1 MTKKK
6 VSSQAKPEASAPS
19 TDESLV
25 PQVTAPRKR
34 AATAVKKSVTPKPAS
49 PMSKKRTAASKV
61 QTPSDKP
68 AQPVATKTPSRSP
81 ARSSARS
88 PAPTQ
93 TRKPSRV
100 KSKAVSTAL
109 DEAQKVEPI
118 LTHGVL
124 TQDTSAPPDIT
135 LSDITLSDNTAT
147 PTPTPEAA
155 PNPVLSVAELWEQG
169 SPIRTRIAQLRTR
182 NSLLEEQLQRLRPP
196 VQVRGKKK

>member
-1 MTKKK
+1 MTPKK
-6 VSSQAKPEASAPS
+6 VSSQVMPEASAPS
-19 TDESLV
+19 TDESLAA
-25 PQVTAPRKR
+25 PMTAPRKR
-34 AATAVKKSVTPKPAS
+34 VASAVKKSANQEPTAVLP
-49 PMSKKRTAASKV
+49 SKRKAASKA

-68 AQPVATKTPSRSP
+68 AQAVAAKTKSRSP

-100 KSKAVSTAL
+100 KSKTVSATPGEPL
-109 DEAQKVEPI
+109 KVEPI
-118 LTHGVL
+118 FTDGGLIQGANASTH
-124 TQDTSAPPDIT
+124 IK
-135 LSDITLSDNTAT
+135 LSENTAAET
-147 PTPTPEAA
+147 PVPEAA

>member
-6 VSSQAKPEASAPS
+6 VSSQVMPEAPAPS
-19 TDESLV
+19 TDGSLV

-49 PMSKKRTAASKV
+49 PLSSKRKAASKV
-61 QTPSDKP
+61 QTASDKP
-68 AQPVATKTPSRSP
+68 AQPVAAQTKSRSP

-100 KSKAVSTAL
+100 KSKAASTAPN
-109 DEAQKVEPI
+109 EPQKVEPV
-118 LTHGVL
+118 LTDGVL
-124 TQDTSAPPDIT
+124 IQDANASPHIK
-135 LSDITLSDNTAT
+135 LSDKPAAEKPAPDAA
-147 PTPTPEAA
+147 PTPE
-155 PNPVLSVAELWEQG
+155 LSVAELWEQG

>member
-100 KSKAVSTAL
+100 KSKAVSTAP
-109 DEAQKVEPI
+109 DEAQKVEPM
-118 LTHGVL
+118 LTDGVL
-124 TQDTSAPPDIT
+124 IQDVSAPPHIK
-135 LSDITLSDNTAT
+135 LSDNMAAEK
-147 PTPTPEAA
+147 PAPEAA
-155 PNPVLSVAELWEQG
+155 PTPVLSVAELWEQG

>member
-68 AQPVATKTPSRSP
+68 AQAVAAKTKS
-81 ARSSARS
+81 RS

-109 DEAQKVEPI
+109 DEAQKVEPM
-118 LTHGVL
+118 LTDGVL
-124 TQDTSAPPDIT
+124 IQDVSAPPHIK
-135 LSDITLSDNTAT
+135 LSDNTAAEK
-147 PTPTPEAA
+147 PAPEAA
-155 PNPVLSVAELWEQG
+155 PTPVLSVAELWEQG